1 MRRPGPMIS
10 GWRGP
15 ALAGTVF
22 AAGLVIGATAISRF
36 NVEAPPA
43 LVDLDRQVALM
54 SDPAR
59 PPMPTTS
66 EPEPLAIAP
75 QAGPPTD
82 PVPVPDKPPPWLLFA
97 ANAPPLGERPVIAV
111 VIDDVGLDKRR
122 ARRVIALPGPLTLS
136 LLTYATELPALAA
149 AARAEGHEL
158 LVHLPMEPV
167 SGHAD
172 PGPNALMISHD
183 VRELLRRIDWSLARF
198 DGFVGV
204 SNHMGSRFTQD
215 APAMAVVLA
224 ELQRRGL
231 MFLDSRTSGQT
242 IGAAIART
250 IELPGAERDVFLD
263 PDGQQSDVA
272 GQLDQLERVAWQ
284 QGFAV
289 GIGHPH
295 DVTLA
300 ALADWLPQATARG
313 LVLAPISAI
322 AKWHIQADDLRAVA
336 RPPAD
341 DLRVTAGPRGET
353 DGFLGGAD

>member
-1 MRRPGPMIS
+1 M
-10 GWRGP
+10 
-15 ALAGTVF
+15 
-22 AAGLVIGATAISRF
+22 ISRF
-36 NVEAPPA
+36 NVEVPPTI
-43 LVDLDRQVALM
+43 VDLDQQVALM
-54 SDPAR
+54 SDSTTPS
-59 PPMPTTS
+59 MPITS
-66 EPEPLAIAP
+66 EPEPLAMAP

-82 PVPVPDKPPPWLLFA
+82 PVPVPNTPPPWLLFA
-97 ANAPPLGERPVIAV
+97 ANSPPIGDRPAIAV

-136 LLTYATELPALAA
+136 LLTYASELPAVAA

-158 LVHLPMEPV
+158 LVHLPMQPV
-167 SGHAD
+167 SGQVD
-172 PGPNALMISHD
+172 PGPNALMTDHD
-183 VRELLRRIDWSLARF
+183 ARELLRRIDWSLARF

-215 APAMAVVLA
+215 ASAMAVVLA
-224 ELQRRGL
+224 ELKRRGL
-231 MFLDSRTSGQT
+231 MFLDSRTSART

-263 PDGQQSDVA
+263 PDGQHSDVA

-295 DVTLA
+295 DATLA
-300 ALADWLPQATARG
+300 ALADWLPQVTARG

-322 AKWHIQADDLRAVA
+322 AKLRLEAADLQAVA
-336 RPPAD
+336 RPSAD
-341 DLRVTAGPRGET
+341 DLRVTAGPRGEA
-353 DGFLGGAD
+353 DGFLGGAY